1 MILQYIDA
9 LWQKELP
16 TFKNRADVRRKIWS
30 YNFGA
35 SIFMETYGNHTSPCE
50 HENAMKIFSVY
61 TESKIEFGWNL
72 IK

>member
-1 MILQYIDA
+1 MHFGKKIYRHLRIA
-9 LWQKELP
+9 R
-16 TFKNRADVRRKIWS
+16 TFVGKSYNAIWS